1 MKRTVFLIC
10 IGSLTLALTA
20 RAEEQNNPPQ
30 KKGTPNTQ
38 PSQRAAALGGR
49 GGVSNFRQMVGPQRT
64 FSTAPFRRPA
74 FKTAPTMGPS
84 TSTAIVNRSMAAT
97 TAARGQTRVA
107 VTNNWRA
114 PNFTGQQYT
123 AFHNYQSQLHDRDW
137 WRHNH
142 DRIVFVSVF
151 AQPFPFFFDA
161 GYWYPCWGYY
171 PGAYYPYDGP
181 IYGYNGLPPDQV
193 ITNVQIELQ
202 NAGYYSGPIDGV
214 LGPLTRAAIA
224 DYQRDHGLAITAAI
238 DEPTVV
244 SLGLV

>member
-1 MKRTVFLIC
+1 MKRIVLLIC

-20 RAEEQNNPPQ
+20 RSEEQNNAPQ
-30 KKGTPNTQ
+30 KKGAPKAQ
-38 PSQRAAALGGR
+38 PPQRAATLGGR
-49 GGVSNFRQMVGPQRT
+49 GRVSGARQMGPQPT
-64 FSTAPFRRPA
+64 FSTAPFRQPT

-84 TSTAIVNRSMAAT
+84 TSTGIVNRSIAAT
-97 TAARGQTRVA
+97 GAARGQTRVV
-107 VTNNWRA
+107 VTNNWRG
-114 PNFTGQQYT
+114 PNFTGRQYT
-123 AFHNYQSQLHDRDW
+123 PFRNYQSQWHDSDW
-137 WRHNH
+137 WRHHH
-142 DRIVFVSVF
+142 DRIVFVTVF
-151 AQPFPFFFDA
+151 TQPFPFFFDA

-181 IYGYNGLPPDQV
+181 IYGYDGLPPDQV
-193 ITNVQIELQ
+193 ITNVQTQLQ

-224 DYQRDHGLAITAAI
+224 DYQSDHGLVITAAI

>member
-1 MKRTVFLIC
+1 MKRIVLLTC

-30 KKGTPNTQ
+30 KKGTPQAQ
-38 PSQRAAALGGR
+38 PSQRRAALGGR
-49 GGVSNFRQMVGPQRT
+49 GGVSSLWHMGPQPT
-64 FSTAPFRRPA
+64 FSTTRFHEPA
-74 FKTAPTMGPS
+74 TTMQPRMNTS
-84 TSTAIVNRSMAAT
+84 FVNRSTMTSTA
-97 TAARGQTRVA
+97 ARRGTRAA
-107 VTNNWRA
+107 VTNNWGD
-114 PNFTGQQYT
+114 PSFTGQQYR
-123 AFHNYQSQLHDRDW
+123 AFRNYQPQWHDSDW
-137 WRHNH
+137 WRHHH

-193 ITNVQIELQ
+193 ITNVQIQLQ
-202 NAGYYSGPIDGV
+202 SAGYYSGPIDGV
-214 LGPLTRAAIA
+214 LGPDTRAAIA
-224 DYQRDHGLAITAAI
+224 DYQRDYGLAVTATI

>member
-1 MKRTVFLIC
+1 MKRIVLLIC

-30 KKGTPNTQ
+30 KKGAPKAR
-38 PSQRAAALGGR
+38 PSQTAAALGGR
-49 GGVSNFRQMVGPQRT
+49 GGVSSVRQLGPQRT
-64 FSTAPFRRPA
+64 FPTAPFRQPTL
-74 FKTAPTMGPS
+74 KTAPTVGPS

-114 PNFTGQQYT
+114 PNFTGRQYT
-123 AFHNYQSQLHDRDW
+123 AFHNYQSQWHDRDW

-142 DRIVFVSVF
+142 DRIVFVTVF

-181 IYGYNGLPPDQV
+181 IYGYDGLPPDQV
-193 ITNVQIELQ
+193 ITNVQIQLQ

>member
-1 MKRTVFLIC
+1 MKRIVLLVC

-20 RAEEQNNPPQ
+20 RGEEQNNPPQ
-30 KKGTPNTQ
+30 KKGAPKAQ
-38 PSQRAAALGGR
+38 PSQRAAAVGRR
-49 GGVSNFRQMVGPQRT
+49 GGTSNFRQMGPQRT
-64 FSTAPFRRPA
+64 FSTAPFRQPT
-74 FKTAPTMGPS
+74 FKTAQTMGPN
-84 TSTAIVNRSMAAT
+84 TSTALVNRSIAAT

-107 VTNNWRA
+107 VTNNWRG
-114 PNFTGQQYT
+114 PNFTGRQYT
-123 AFHNYQSQLHDRDW
+123 AFRNYQSQWHDSDW
-137 WRHNH
+137 WWHHR
-142 DRIVFVSVF
+142 DRIVFVTVF

-193 ITNVQIELQ
+193 VTNVQIQLQ
-202 NAGYYSGPIDGV
+202 SAGYYSGPIDGV